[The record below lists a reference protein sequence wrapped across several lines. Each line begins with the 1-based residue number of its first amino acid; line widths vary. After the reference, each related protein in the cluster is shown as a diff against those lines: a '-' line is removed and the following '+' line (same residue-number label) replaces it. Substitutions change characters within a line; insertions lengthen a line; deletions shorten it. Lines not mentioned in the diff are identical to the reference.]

1 MTEID
6 TGSSQPGNFVSVN
19 GIKMYYEDHGE
30 GPPIVLLH
38 GGTGTAS
45 LNWEAYYPI
54 FSQDFRVIAPD
65 SRGHGRTNNPS
76 GEWSYEVMADDIVEF
91 IKELGLQKPYICGW
105 SDGGQIGL
113 DLAIRYP
120 GLASAYIVGGVVKKN
135 SEEKLQ
141 PFREIGFV
149 GPGEINFNQY
159 ENALPEWVEILRAVH
174 SHQGAEYWKE
184 LLTGISSLWMTPFN
198 YTDDLAK
205 ILDPT
210 LIIIGDRDQFIP
222 VEEAVLMYR
231 LIPNAELV
239 VLPNADHSLS
249 RTRVKEF
256 SETALE
262 FIKRQSTANL
272 PQ

>member
-1 MTEID
+1 M
-6 TGSSQPGNFVSVN
+6 
-19 GIKMYYEDHGE
+19 
-30 GPPIVLLH
+30 
-38 GGTGTAS
+38 
-45 LNWEAYYPI
+45 
-54 FSQDFRVIAPD
+54 
-65 SRGHGRTNNPS
+65 
-76 GEWSYEVMADDIVEF
+76 
-91 IKELGLQKPYICGW
+91 
-105 SDGGQIGL
+105 

-120 GLASAYIVGGVVKKN
+120 GLASAYIVGGVGKEN
-135 SEEKLQ
+135 SEENLQ

-149 GPGEINFNQY
+149 GPGEIDFNQY
-159 ENALPEWVEILRAVH
+159 ENARPEWVEILRAVH
-174 SHQGAEYWKE
+174 SPQGAEYWKE

-272 PQ
+272 PE